1 MAAHWYFDFISPF
14 AYLAWPR
21 VRALATRHEIALRPI
36 MFAGLLGHHGHK
48 GPAEIAPKRTF
59 TYRHVSWQARQR
71 GVPLAFPPRHP
82 FNPLPALRLCLAAGA
97 TPEAITAVFDW
108 IWAQGR
114 AADSPEAIAPL
125 AAALGIADPVG
136 ALSSAG
142 VKDALRA
149 NYDAALAAGVFGV
162 PTLVVDGEI
171 FWGEDAI
178 DFAEAFLADR
188 SLLATPEMQALADWP
203 VGASR
208 A

>member
-59 TYRHVSWQARQR
+59 TYRHVLWQAKQR
-71 GVPLAFPPRHP
+71 GVPRACPPTHPYTPLLAR
-82 FNPLPALRLCLAAGA
+82 RLCGAAAA
-97 TPEAITAVFDW
+97 TPEAITAIFDW
-108 IWAQGR
+108 VWGQGR
-114 AADSPEAIAPL
+114 AVDSPEAIAPL
-125 AAALGIADPVG
+125 AATLGIHDPA
-136 ALSSAG
+136 ALAAPA

-162 PTLVVDGEI
+162 PTLAIDGEL
-171 FWGEDAI
+171 FWGEDALG
-178 DFAEAFLADR
+178 FAEAFLADR
-188 SLLATPEMQALADWP
+188 RVLSTPEMQAAATWP

-208 A
+208 T

>member
-1 MAAHWYFDFISPF
+1 MTTHWYFDFISPF

-21 VRALATRHEIALRPI
+21 VRALAEKQEIVLRPI

-59 TYRHVSWQARQR
+59 TYRHVLWQATQR

-82 FNPLPALRLCLAAGA
+82 FNPLLALRLCLAAGA
-97 TPEAITAVFDW
+97 TPGAITAIFDW

-114 AADSPEAIAPL
+114 AVDSPEAIAPL
-125 AAALGIADPVG
+125 AAALGIADPAT
-136 ALSSAG
+136 ALSSPE
-142 VKDALRA
+142 VKDGLRA

-171 FWGEDAI
+171 FWGEDAMA
-178 DFAEAFLADR
+178 FAEAFLADR
-188 SLLATPEMQALADWP
+188 TLLAAPEMQALADWP